1 MYKGELML
9 TAIKLI
15 IILAIALFNLM
26 LVGGY
31 IYLLNKGDVMA
42 AEMLGQYSSSIFC
55 GELIAG
61 LMIGLFSAIS

>member
-15 IILAIALFNLM
+15 IVITIALFNLL

-31 IYLLNKGDVMA
+31 IYLLDKGDVAA
-42 AEMLGQYSSSIFC
+42 AEMLGHYSSSIIC
-55 GELIAG
+55 GELIVG
-61 LMIGLFSAIS
+61 LISAVS